1 MRFGH
6 GVQPTPGQHQR
17 RAKVLP
23 NDYSGLTPPEAR
35 SLSLKGEEALRIMES
50 ERENDLLSRA
60 CDELLEQNSLLQQE
74 IELLRAQL
82 RRHPS
87 GELQIREARRQMEEL
102 VETCR
107 GHTPFPSMTR
117 LEASML

>member
-1 MRFGH
+1 
-6 GVQPTPGQHQR
+6 
-17 RAKVLP
+17 
-23 NDYSGLTPPEAR
+23 
-35 SLSLKGEEALRIMES
+35 MES

-87 GELQIREARRQMEEL
+87 GELQIREARRQMEDL
-102 VETCR
+102 VDTTR
-107 GHTPFPSMTR
+107 GHSPMPTMMHF
-117 LEASML
+117 EASLF